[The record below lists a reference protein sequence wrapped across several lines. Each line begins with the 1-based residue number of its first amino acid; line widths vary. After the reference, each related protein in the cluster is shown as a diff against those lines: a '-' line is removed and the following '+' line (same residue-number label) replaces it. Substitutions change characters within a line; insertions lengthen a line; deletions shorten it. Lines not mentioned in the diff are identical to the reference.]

1 VASGSP
7 QAFPALVF
15 SSDDQSGAG
24 PAGFSVI
31 ASEVTGLVMS
41 SHHLSAAPSTGGS
54 NDGRN
59 DIATG
64 FWEISFSP
72 VDAATSS
79 ELTVDMY
86 PTSYGALL
94 PAGPMAI

>member
-1 VASGSP
+1 MAS
-7 QAFPALVF
+7 
-15 SSDDQSGAG
+15 
-24 PAGFSVI
+24 
-31 ASEVTGLVMS
+31 
-41 SHHLSAAPSTGGS
+41 HNLSAAPSTGGS
-54 NDGRN
+54 NERRN

-64 FWEISFSP
+64 FWEISVSP

-79 ELTVDMY
+79 ELKVDMY

>member
-1 VASGSP
+1 LTTYNSLN
-7 QAFPALVF
+7 QFL
-15 SSDDQSGAG
+15 
-24 PAGFSVI
+24 GFDVSMVPT
-31 ASEVTGLVMS
+31 A
-41 SHHLSAAPSTGGS
+41 

-64 FWEISFSP
+64 FWGISVGP